1 MCPNSIRF
9 QSSVRLSEVRLNNF
23 WLTENKEHSNSN
35 SNSSIKI
42 FGILD
47 LRQDSRSQ
55 LHWRS
60 GRGPISE
67 ILVNFVD
74 QIGKYSGQNSDQFYF
89 TKFTDMT
96 ENRLSGKWNLCE
108 YSVKNWILFHSK
120 FHFKPIQFY
129 YYISL
134 DKQYLFYK
142 RK

>member
-23 WLTENKEHSNSN
+23 WLTENKEHSNSK
-35 SNSSIKI
+35 SFIII

-74 QIGKYSGQNSDQFYF
+74 QIGEYSGQNSDRFYF

-96 ENRLSGKWNLCE
+96 ENVQSGKWNLCE
-108 YSVKNWILFHSK
+108 YSGKNRILFHSK
-120 FHFKPIQFY
+120 SHFKPIQFY